1 VKGHLGGSSRF
12 VKPPLKNFLH
22 AERASTC
29 RMCDHAAMQRA
40 NGHEWAGSDQGIC
53 SEIVSY
59 DGFGDV
65 ASLIADRTFAVL
77 PEHIVKGFSH

>member
-1 VKGHLGGSSRF
+1 
-12 VKPPLKNFLH
+12 
-22 AERASTC
+22 
-29 RMCDHAAMQRA
+29 MCDHAAMQRA
-40 NGHEWAGSDQGIC
+40 NGQEWAGSDQGIC